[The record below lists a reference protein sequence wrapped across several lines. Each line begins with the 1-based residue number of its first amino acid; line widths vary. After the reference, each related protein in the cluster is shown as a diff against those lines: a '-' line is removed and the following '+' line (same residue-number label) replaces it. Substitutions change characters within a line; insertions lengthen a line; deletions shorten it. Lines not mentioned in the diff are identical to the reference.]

1 MSTDSFKIE
10 ENPDG
15 TFAVSWDETDP
26 EYAFLNGL
34 TEEQLNAM
42 FTEAIKR
49 ACDEPVYGDG
59 NGSDVTDS

>member
-34 TEEQLNAM
+34 TQEQLNTM

-49 ACDEPVYGDG
+49 ACEEVDEPIQ
-59 NGSDVTDS
+59 

>member
-10 ENPDG
+10 ENQDG
-15 TFAVSWDETDP
+15 TFAISWDQTDP
-26 EYAFLNGL
+26 EYAFLNDL

-49 ACDEPVYGDG
+49 AAEESDEPVQ
-59 NGSDVTDS
+59 